1 MGVATSRASAARQNK
16 ILPRVWIVMSRPL
29 NDIADELRSSV
40 LLMMPSGR
48 KKLRRIRKTLE
59 FEGIAAWINDKEC
72 SLLADLT
79 GEANSR

>member
-1 MGVATSRASAARQNK
+1 
-16 ILPRVWIVMSRPL
+16 MSRPL